1 MGCLGRIVFVGVLVC
16 VRTEGYNDDNKTICA
31 FPNEAQV

>member
-16 VRTEGYNDDNKTICA
+16 VRTEGYDDDKTICA
-31 FPNEAQV
+31 FPNAAQV